1 MLEVI
6 FINYK
11 PLLKILLYTII
22 FIVITISIFWKKI
35 KAHVLENWN
44 TYRKN
49 PIIIPFAGLFKE
61 EKGLSF
67 VQIMTRNLIAII
79 KQLTSKVLKI
89 LMIPVYAVSKIFL
102 EIIKTI
108 TRILQ
113 VFRKKPETDEDQ
125 KKFEQSFQFIKLANE
140 SKNKLVDK
148 DIIKSEILRSRNVKK
163 IFDNIQTK
171 ISNSKLLFQKK
182 IIFIIGLPR
191 SGTTL
196 LHQILASAN
205 NTYGFGESIIFTKF
219 FENNIFNKSFLSKIL
234 ERKTFE
240 DHIVNI
246 SNEIGGKYE
255 SITDKNIFID
265 KMPSNFYWVGFIKL
279 LFPNSKI
286 IHISRNIKD
295 NCLSIY
301 KNMFG
306 ARDMDWSYSE
316 SNIFKFVMNY
326 RDMMSYW
333 KDKYQ
338 NEIYEIKYEDL
349 VLNKEE
355 ETKKLFNFCDM
366 DWNEK
371 IFDFYKNVKTI
382 RTVSVNQVKKP
393 IYTSSID
400 SSSNYTKFFQHLD
413 RLED

>member
-1 MLEVI
+1 M
-6 FINYK
+6 
-11 PLLKILLYTII
+11 
-22 FIVITISIFWKKI
+22 
-35 KAHVLENWN
+35 
-44 TYRKN
+44 
-49 PIIIPFAGLFKE
+49 
-61 EKGLSF
+61 
-67 VQIMTRNLIAII
+67 
-79 KQLTSKVLKI
+79 
-89 LMIPVYAVSKIFL
+89 
-102 EIIKTI
+102 
-108 TRILQ
+108 
-113 VFRKKPETDEDQ
+113 
-125 KKFEQSFQFIKLANE
+125 
-140 SKNKLVDK
+140 
-148 DIIKSEILRSRNVKK
+148 
-163 IFDNIQTK
+163 
-171 ISNSKLLFQKK
+171 
-182 IIFIIGLPR
+182 
-191 SGTTL
+191 
-196 LHQILASAN
+196 
-205 NTYGFGESIIFTKF
+205 
-219 FENNIFNKSFLSKIL
+219 

-240 DHIVNI
+240 DHIVNV

-355 ETKKLFNFCDM
+355 ETKKLFHFCDI
-366 DWNEK
+366 DWNKK
-371 IFDFYKNVKTI
+371 IFDFYKNAKTI

>member
-1 MLEVI
+1 MA
-6 FINYK
+6 K
-11 PLLKILLYTII
+11 
-22 FIVITISIFWKKI
+22 
-35 KAHVLENWN
+35 
-44 TYRKN
+44 
-49 PIIIPFAGLFKE
+49 
-61 EKGLSF
+61 SF
-67 VQIMTRNLIAII
+67 
-79 KQLTSKVLKI
+79 
-89 LMIPVYAVSKIFL
+89 
-102 EIIKTI
+102 
-108 TRILQ
+108 
-113 VFRKKPETDEDQ
+113 EDQ

-234 ERKTFE
+234 ERKTFD
-240 DHIVNI
+240 DHITNI

-355 ETKKLFNFCDM
+355 ETKKLFHFCDM

-400 SSSNYTKFFQHLD
+400 SSSNYTKFFQHLN